1 MTAAWKS
8 AIYEGIVSHRRRETA
23 DHAFRY
29 RVFQMYVD
37 LDELPQLF
45 RRRWFWSAGRPNLAW
60 FRRTDHFGPPEEPL
74 SDTVRNLIEKHSGER
89 PDGPIRLLTHF
100 RYVGFVMN
108 PISLYYCFDQQER
121 LRFVVAEVHNTPWG
135 ERHAYV
141 IDARQREV
149 TDITAT
155 IAKEFHVSPFMK
167 MAYDYRFRL
176 SEPGDSLTVHIAS
189 HAREGEPGPPAFEA
203 AMSLRRRPVT
213 GWNLARVLVRY
224 PVMTLQVMAGIYWQA
239 LRLWLKKV
247 PFVPHPARL
256 AAVAGPPP
264 AGRSPGSFVSQQSQ
278 SQEKI
283 ES

>member
-1 MTAAWKS
+1 MAPVRS
-8 AIYEGIVSHRRRETA
+8 AIYEGVVTHRRRETA

-37 LDELPQLF
+37 LDELPHLF
-45 RRRWFWSAGRPNLAW
+45 RSRWLWSAGRPNLAW
-60 FRRTDHFGPPEEPL
+60 FRRTDHFGQPEEPL
-74 SDTVRNLIEKHSGER
+74 PGTVRRLVEQHAGER
-89 PDGPIRLLTHF
+89 PEGPIRLLTHF
-100 RYVGFVMN
+100 RYFGFVMN
-108 PISLYYCFDQQER
+108 PISLYYCFDKQEH

-141 IDARQREV
+141 IDARQREGG
-149 TDITAT
+149 DITAT
-155 IAKEFHVSPFMK
+155 IAKEFHVSPFMN

-176 SEPGDSLTVHIAS
+176 SEPSDSLTVHIAS
-189 HAREGEPGPPAFEA
+189 YSRDGEAELPAFEA
-203 AMSLRRRPVT
+203 AMSLRQKPVT

-264 AGRSPGSFVSQQSQ
+264 TDRSPGSFVAPQSP

>member
-1 MTAAWKS
+1 MAPVRS

-37 LDELPQLF
+37 LDELPSLF
-45 RRRWFWSAGRPNLAW
+45 GNRWLWSAGRPNFAW

-74 SDTVRNLIEKHSGER
+74 PDTVRRLVEQHSGER
-89 PDGPIRLLTHF
+89 PAGPIRLLTHF
-100 RYVGFVMN
+100 RYFGFVMN
-108 PISLYYCFDQQER
+108 PISLYYCFDLQED

-141 IDARQREV
+141 IDARPREGG
-149 TDITAT
+149 DITAT

-176 SEPGDSLTVHIAS
+176 SVPGQSLTVHIAS
-189 HAREGEPGPPAFEA
+189 HAREGAGGPPAFEA

-213 GWNLARVLVRY
+213 GLNLARVLVRY

-256 AAVAGPPP
+256 AAVTGPPP
-264 AGRSPGSFVSQQSQ
+264 TGRSAGPFVSPQSPA
-278 SQEKI
+278 QEKI